1 MCFLC
6 VFAGMRRRSKSP
18 FGAWAITA
26 SPHPAAPA
34 VPAGCPQEAPGRAGL
49 PEGSPEWASPAE
61 GAGGWE
67 CPWPCALWPSAEAPI
82 APTAP
87 RSQCRRRV
95 PSSAARSPPAAAQS
109 PVSAARFQTPVGPPG
124 CVGRR
129 WWSAAPL
136 DGFCRLSGLYCLRR
150 ALGQCLCS
158 SGGTA
163 RCRTHVRRFGR
174 RLSQLRPAVGGGVVS
189 GLRQERAG
197 AFWACFLA
205 LLASIAP
212 RSASAAWHDCPS
224 EAPETSKPSR
234 KETSQ
239 SILSSNNN
247 KENTGQRGPSR
258 CTCSHSVSFMASL
271 RRSVE
276 TLQVI

>member
-1 MCFLC
+1 MFKKAHVLQKELFSFFVHPIATGHHWEVVNRTVARTVIYATGLLRRECAPYVCSLAIEVSLWC
-6 VFAGMRRRSKSP
+6 VFWVR
-18 FGAWAITA
+18 AITA
-26 SPHPAAPA
+26 SPCPAAPA

-67 CPWPCALWPSAEAPI
+67 CPWPCAPQLSVEAPI

-87 RSQCRRRV
+87 RSQHQRRV
-95 PSSAARSPPAAAQS
+95 PSSAARSPPAAARS
-109 PVSAARFQTPVGPPG
+109 PVSAARFQIPVGPPG

-136 DGFCRLSGLYCLRR
+136 DEFCRLSGLYCQCR

-163 RCRTHVRRFGR
+163 RCRTRVRRVER
-174 RLSQLRPAVGGGVVS
+174 RLYRLWPAVGGGVAS
-189 GLRQERAG
+189 GLRRERAG
-197 AFWACFLA
+197 AFWACPLA

-212 RSASAAWHDCPS
+212 RSASAAWRDCPS
-224 EAPETSKPSR
+224 EAPETSEP
-234 KETSQ
+234 T
-239 SILSSNNN
+239 
-247 KENTGQRGPSR
+247 
-258 CTCSHSVSFMASL
+258 
-271 RRSVE
+271 
-276 TLQVI
+276 